1 MSARSRCAKVLPSE
15 LNKVCPE
22 RGDDPATHPSKMS
35 DFEVV
40 PNLQQSS
47 SSVSK
52 SRRKAHFPTGSNEK
66 ARAGGAGRGH
76 GRAHAGN
83 CVNEWLASRSIHN

>member
-1 MSARSRCAKVLPSE
+1 MAARGRRTKVLPSE
-15 LNKVCPE
+15 VIKVCPE
-22 RGDDPATHPSKMS
+22 RGDDPTTHPKKMS

-52 SRRKAHFPTGSNEK
+52 SRRKAHFPAGSNEK
-66 ARAGGAGRGH
+66 ASSGGAGRGGSWPH
-76 GRAHAGN
+76 MTEEH
-83 CVNEWLASRSIHN
+83 

>member
-1 MSARSRCAKVLPSE
+1 MRGRCTKVLPSK
-15 LNKVCPE
+15 LNKVRSE
-22 RGDDPATHPSKMS
+22 RGDDPATHPRKMS

-52 SRRKAHFPTGSNEK
+52 SRRKAHFPSSSNEK
-66 ARAGGAGRGH
+66 ASSGGAERVDCWPHTMEKMLMSYQGTH
-76 GRAHAGN
+76 
-83 CVNEWLASRSIHN
+83 

>member
-1 MSARSRCAKVLPSE
+1 MSARGRCAKVLPSE

-22 RGDDPATHPSKMS
+22 RGDDPATHPRKMS

-47 SSVSK
+47 SSVSR
-52 SRRKAHFPTGSNEK
+52 SRRKAHFPSGSNEK
-66 ARAGGAGRGH
+66 ASSGGARRGD
-76 GRAHAGN
+76 GWAHSWKS
-83 CVNEWLASRSIHN
+83 VNKWLTHRSINN

>member
-1 MSARSRCAKVLPSE
+1 MAMRGRCAKVLPSE

-22 RGDDPATHPSKMS
+22 RGGNPATHPGKMS

-40 PNLQQSS
+40 PNLRQSS

-52 SRRKAHFPTGSNEK
+52 SRRKAHFPTSSNEK
-66 ARAGGAGRGH
+66 ASPEGAGRGGVWPPTMEEH
-76 GRAHAGN
+76 
-83 CVNEWLASRSIHN
+83 

>member
-1 MSARSRCAKVLPSE
+1 MAVRGRRTKVLPSE
-15 LNKVCPE
+15 LNKVCPV
-22 RGDDPATHPSKMS
+22 RGDNPTTHPRKMS

-52 SRRKAHFPTGSNEK
+52 TRRKAHFPMGSNEK
-66 ARAGGAGRGH
+66 ASSGGVGRGV
-76 GRAHAGN
+76 G
-83 CVNEWLASRSIHN
+83 

>member
-1 MSARSRCAKVLPSE
+1 MLPSE

-22 RGDDPATHPSKMS
+22 RGDDPATHPRKMS

-52 SRRKAHFPTGSNEK
+52 SRRKAHFPAGSNEK
-66 ARAGGAGRGH
+66 ASSGGAARGDDW
-76 GRAHAGN
+76 A
-83 CVNEWLASRSIHN
+83 CT

>member
-1 MSARSRCAKVLPSE
+1 MAVRGQRTKVLPSE

-22 RGDDPATHPSKMS
+22 RGDNMATHPRTS

-40 PNLQQSS
+40 PNLQSS

-66 ARAGGAGRGH
+66 ASSGGAGRGGGWPH
-76 GRAHAGN
+76 TT
-83 CVNEWLASRSIHN
+83 E

>member
-1 MSARSRCAKVLPSE
+1 MAVRGRRTKVLPSE

-22 RGDDPATHPSKMS
+22 RGDDPPTHPRKMS

-40 PNLQQSS
+40 PNLQRSS

-66 ARAGGAGRGH
+66 VSSGGAGRMGRLGMQE
-76 GRAHAGN
+76 GRALMGYPVTH
-83 CVNEWLASRSIHN
+83 

>member
-1 MSARSRCAKVLPSE
+1 MAACGRRSKVLPSE

-22 RGDDPATHPSKMS
+22 RGDDPATQPRKMS

-40 PNLQQSS
+40 PNLQQST

-52 SRRKAHFPTGSNEK
+52 SRRKAHFPTSSNEK
-66 ARAGGAGRGH
+66 ASSGGAGRG
-76 GRAHAGN
+76 GN
-83 CVNEWLASRSIHN
+83 WPHTTEER